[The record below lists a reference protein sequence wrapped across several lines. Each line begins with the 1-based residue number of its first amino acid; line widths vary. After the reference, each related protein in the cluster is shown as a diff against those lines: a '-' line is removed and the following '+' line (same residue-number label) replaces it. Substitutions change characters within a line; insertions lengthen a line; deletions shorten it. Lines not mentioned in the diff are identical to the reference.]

1 MKKKII
7 YLSSFII
14 LVLGIG
20 IFIDQAFFKP
30 TVMNSFIASKI
41 YSSPANNA
49 FTDDSF
55 YKCVVD
61 AYNSKNKTS
70 LPYTTTLSDE
80 QLETITVLNCDMFN
94 KSDEKKIISV
104 NGIEKLTTLT
114 SLNVRDNELTELDV
128 SKNTALTK
136 LNANGNQLT
145 ELDVSK
151 NTALTEL
158 DVEHNQL
165 TNLDVS
171 NNTILA
177 WLDVY
182 NNQLTN
188 IDVSKNTA
196 LTYLNVPNNQLTN
209 IDVSNNTALK
219 QLYVSNNQL
228 TGLNLSETIAL
239 ESLFVSDNQLT
250 ELDVGN
256 NTALKQLYVFNNQL
270 TNIDVSNNTALIEL
284 NVYNNQLTSLDV
296 SKNTSLTELDVEN
309 NKLTSIDVSNNT
321 ALKKL
326 YVYNNQLTSL
336 DVSKNTSLTELDVE
350 NNKLT
355 SIDVSNNTA
364 LKKLYVSNN
373 QLTNLNLGETIALE
387 SLYADNNQL
396 KSIDVSKNTAL
407 AILNIF
413 NNQLIE
419 LDVSNNMVLT
429 ELEVYKN
436 SFITNLVTYKNKSIN
451 IENDNRLVRLPEG
464 KNSTLTKISSDNEN
478 VIIDENNISIDKIGE
493 YVVTADYKHNVS
505 LYRNTYS
512 GTYNIK
518 VVEIT
523 SDKYVIDEDKEYIY
537 TGTDVDNDT
546 ILSNINLDSGCNKVI
561 EDNKLIIK
569 YGEEILKT
577 FMVINISS
585 DKYKISDDKEYVY
598 TGTDSDNNTIL
609 KNIKLD
615 SECSKVIEDNKL
627 VIKYKDS
634 IINTFKVIN
643 ISSDKF
649 YVNDEFIYIGT
660 DSDND
665 TILKNIKLDSECS
678 KVIEDNK
685 LVIKYKDDVIDNY
698 LIYNI
703 GFGNLKVSNG
713 FIVIDDSILYNDFID
728 NIVLN
733 DIFSYKIFNNDMVIT
748 DGTIDIDMVF
758 KVYYNDNVI
767 DSYTITDEYLN
778 FINPLYVDDKYIY
791 NVKLNTSVNDLL
803 SLINTS
809 GSVSILDNENVKKNN
824 DLIGTGNIVS
834 IQFRNETKKYIIV
847 IKGDTTGDGKVSVGD
862 VAKLYQYLKKKITME
877 DHFVIAGNVVD
888 VDDEIKVGDVAK
900 LYQFVKGKIS
910 SLE

>member
-1 MKKKII
+1 MKRKII

-14 LVLGIG
+14 LILGIG

-30 TVMNSFIASKI
+30 TVINSFIASKI

-49 FTDDSF
+49 FTDDNF

-61 AYNSKNKTS
+61 AYNKENKTS
-70 LPYTTTLSDE
+70 LPYTANLSDE
-80 QLETITVLNCDMFN
+80 QLKTITALDCNGYG
-94 KSDEKKIISV
+94 KSDENKIKSA
-104 NGIEKLTTLT
+104 NGIEKLTRLYRLSILYGQLT
-114 SLNVRDNELTELDV
+114 SLDVSKNTALTELDVNHNKLTELDV
-128 SKNTALTK
+128 SKNTALTY
-136 LNANGNQLT
+136 LNVSYNELTSIEVSKNIALTHLNVSYNELTSIEVSNNTALRWLEAYDNQLTSLDVSRNTALTRLDANVNQLT

-151 NTALTEL
+151 NTALKNL
-158 DVEHNQL
+158 GVEHNQL

-171 NNTILA
+171 NNTALRS
-177 WLDVY
+177 LDVH

-196 LTYLNVPNNQLTN
+196 LTYLDVPNNQLTN
-209 IDVSNNTALK
+209 IDVSKNAALK

-228 TGLNLSETIAL
+228 TSLNLS
-239 ESLFVSDNQLT
+239 
-250 ELDVGN
+250 
-256 NTALKQLYVFNNQL
+256 
-270 TNIDVSNNTALIEL
+270 
-284 NVYNNQLTSLDV
+284 
-296 SKNTSLTELDVEN
+296 
-309 NKLTSIDVSNNT
+309 
-321 ALKKL
+321 
-326 YVYNNQLTSL
+326 
-336 DVSKNTSLTELDVE
+336 
-350 NNKLT
+350 
-355 SIDVSNNTA
+355 
-364 LKKLYVSNN
+364 
-373 QLTNLNLGETIALE
+373 ETIALE